1 MSWGPAT
8 VFIHRRL
15 SDDGSFLPPYRL
27 NTLPS
32 DAIAYDEDTTR
43 SSFSSVDT
51 NPPPASQATSKAA
64 ANSPIVVSVTKQTSP
79 QYSAS
84 KYDYIDEEEED
95 DDDDDDEDDEEED
108 DDEDLDDDVRLVYS
122 WLTQFITMSQTTNY
136 CKG

>member
-15 SDDGSFLPPYRL
+15 SDDGTFLSPYRL
-27 NTLPS
+27 NILPS
-32 DAIAYDEDTTR
+32 DAITYDEDTTR

-51 NPPPASQATSKAA
+51 NPPPASQATAKA
-64 ANSPIVVSVTKQTSP
+64 ANSPIVPVTKQTSP

-95 DDDDDDEDDEEED
+95 DGDEDDDEEEE
-108 DDEDLDDDVRLVYS
+108 DDEDQDDDVRLVYS
-122 WLTQFITMSQTTNY
+122 Y
-136 CKG
+136 CELAS